1 MLYYYGIF
9 YINYFPFTE
18 FTKMDTIMHHDDN
31 KIKADILDQAIDNT
45 DISFDERLAYDKMV
59 FYYISLPIML
69 IGNLLG
75 ALLLSAIQL
84 QSVDVYSIGVWLLVS
99 FIMFLYRFYHYYE
112 FRRESESNK
121 LKNATLWL
129 DKYYTN
135 TILSGIVWGSS
146 AFLLFPQSELLNQM
160 TLIFFLFAIGF
171 SAMGVLA
178 SKTDLLLTYALVT
191 YAPIVIRLF
200 FMESELYHM
209 IAFIILALML
219 IMILT
224 ANYYGTV
231 INNALNNRQHFM
243 TIKHTHEK
251 LKERFFSLF
260 ERAPVG
266 IYYYNTSLELQDVN
280 MHFIQM
286 NNEKNKEALLG
297 TDLHHFLNSQVIKA
311 HKMVLEGK
319 TGNYRGPFEIINS
332 KQNLYVNLST
342 VPMLDTQ
349 GNVAGGI
356 TIIDD
361 ITNEV
366 TAKEEVLRN
375 SYYDMLTN
383 IPNRTL
389 FLDKL
394 KIFLS
399 NIGDH
404 SPYSAL
410 LFLDLDHFKKVN
422 ETYGHDL
429 GDHLLKDVVQRM
441 NESINSHDIFARIAG
456 NKFAILL
463 PALDKDKSIS
473 KEMVSDYI
481 TRLKNK
487 FVLPFLLAGDEQHL
501 SFTTGILMF
510 NDNEMSGY
518 DLLKRSETAM
528 YEAKKDARGT
538 SKFYES
544 IMSQETV
551 ETLMVEND
559 IHKAIRNDE
568 LIVYYQPQMDME
580 TNKIIGAEAL
590 IRWEHPDKG
599 FISPGLFIPI
609 AEESGIIIKLE
620 EWIIDRTL
628 REIKALTER
637 LGHFP
642 LEHIALNI
650 STVHFLQPHFVEK
663 LTLQLYKHG
672 VKPEWIELEIT
683 ESGIMRN
690 IDEAA
695 KKIKELKEFGFT
707 FAIDDFGTGYSSLS
721 YLKQLPV
728 NLVKIDQSFVSNM
741 HQNKGDATIVEAVT
755 AIAEKFN
762 FKVLAEGV
770 EDEETLELL
779 KTFKCNIYQGY
790 YGYKPIPM
798 SEFEELLV

>member
-1 MLYYYGIF
+1 M
-9 YINYFPFTE
+9 NHKDNMTE
-18 FTKMDTIMHHDDN
+18 EDR
-31 KIKADILDQAIDNT
+31 LDQAIDNT
-45 DISFDERLAYDKMV
+45 DISFDERLSYDKMV

-84 QSVDVYSIGVWLLVS
+84 ESVDLYSISIWLLVS
-99 FIMFLYRFYHYYE
+99 FIMFLYRFYHYYQ
-112 FRRESESNK
+112 FKGESEANK
-121 LKNATLWL
+121 LKNADIWL

-135 TILSGIVWGSS
+135 TLLGGIVWGSS
-146 AFLLFPQSELLNQM
+146 AFLLFPESGLLNQM
-160 TLIFFLFAIGF
+160 ILLFFLFAIGF
-171 SAMGVLA
+171 SAMGILA

-191 YAPIVIRLF
+191 FSPIILRLF
-200 FMESELYHM
+200 FMEAELYKM

-224 ANYYGTV
+224 ANYYGKV

-266 IYYYNTSLELQDVN
+266 IYYYNPSLELQDVN
-280 MHFIQM
+280 MHFM
-286 NNEKNKEALLG
+286 NMNKV
-297 TDLHHFLNSQVIKA
+297 TDKEELINANLHNISNSQVLEA
-311 HKMVLEGK
+311 HKEVFKGK
-319 TGNYRGPFEIINS
+319 TGNYRGPFEVLNN
-332 KQNLYVNLST
+332 KKNLYVNLST
-342 VPMLDTQ
+342 VPMLDTE

-366 TAKEEVLRN
+366 TAKEAVLRN
-375 SYYDMLTN
+375 AYYDMLTN

-394 KIFLS
+394 KAFLA
-399 NIGDH
+399 NIKENNA
-404 SPYSAL
+404 YTAL
-410 LFLDLDHFKKVN
+410 LLLDIDHFKKVN
-422 ETYGHDL
+422 ETYGHDM
-429 GDHLLKDVVQRM
+429 GDHLLKQMVQRIDD
-441 NESINSHDIFARIAG
+441 SISSHDIFARITG
-456 NKFAILL
+456 NKFAILI
-463 PALDKDKSIS
+463 PTLDNDKTLS
-473 KEMVSDYI
+473 KELASNYI
-481 TRLKNK
+481 STIQNK
-487 FVLPFLLAGDEQHL
+487 FLPPFFVSGEEQHL
-501 SFTTGILMF
+501 SFTTGIVLF
-510 NDNEMSGY
+510 NNNDVSAY

-544 IMSQETV
+544 SMSKETQEA
-551 ETLMVEND
+551 LMVEND

-568 LIVYYQPQMDME
+568 LIVYYQPQ
-580 TNKIIGAEAL
+580 TNIKQNKIIGAEAL
-590 IRWEHPDKG
+590 IRWDHPEKG

-620 EWIIDRTL
+620 EWIIDKAL
-628 REIKALTER
+628 SEIKDLTNH

-642 LEHIALNI
+642 LDHIALNI

-663 LTLQLYKHG
+663 LMLLLYKHG
-672 VKPEWIELEIT
+672 VKPEWIELEIV

-690 IDEAA
+690 IDDAA
-695 KKIKELKEFGFT
+695 KKIKELKSFGFT
-707 FAIDDFGTGYSSLS
+707 VAIDDFGTGYSSLA

-728 NLVKIDQSFVSNM
+728 NLVKIDQSFILNM
-741 HQNKGDATIVEAVT
+741 NESKGDAIIVEAVI
-755 AIAEKFN
+755 AIAEKFD

-770 EDEETLELL
+770 EDKETLESL
-779 KTFKCNIYQGY
+779 KNLNCDIYQGY
-790 YGYKPIPM
+790 YGHRPM
-798 SEFEELLV
+798 PMNEFEQLL

>member
-1 MLYYYGIF
+1 
-9 YINYFPFTE
+9 
-18 FTKMDTIMHHDDN
+18 MHHNDQ
-31 KIKADILDQAIDNT
+31 KIKENSLNQAIDNT
-45 DISFDERLAYDKMV
+45 DISFEERLSYDKMV

-84 QSVDVYSIGVWLLVS
+84 ESVDVYSIGIWLLVS
-99 FIMFLYRFYHYYE
+99 FIMFLYRFYHYFE
-112 FRRESESNK
+112 FRRESEANK
-121 LKNATLWL
+121 LKNAVIWL

-146 AFLLFPQSELLNQM
+146 AFLLFPESELLNQM

-171 SAMGVLA
+171 SAMGILA
-178 SKTDLLLTYALVT
+178 SKADLLLTYALVT
-191 YAPIVIRLF
+191 YAPIIIRLF
-200 FMESELYHM
+200 FMEDELYNM

-219 IMILT
+219 IMILS
-224 ANYYGTV
+224 ANYYGKV

-243 TIKHTHEK
+243 TIKHSHEK

-266 IYYYNTSLELQDVN
+266 IYYYNPSLELQDVN
-280 MHFIQM
+280 MHFMHM
-286 NNEKNKEALLG
+286 NNEKNKEALLN
-297 TDLHHFLNSQVIKA
+297 TNLHHLSNAQVIKA
-311 HKMVLEGK
+311 HKEVFEGK
-319 TGNYRGPFEIINS
+319 TGNYRGPFEVLNS

-375 SYYDMLTN
+375 AYYDMLTN

-399 NIGDH
+399 NIRDDG
-404 SPYSAL
+404 PYAAL
-410 LFLDLDHFKKVN
+410 LFLDIDHFKKVN
-422 ETYGHDL
+422 ETYGHEL
-429 GDHLLKDVVQRM
+429 GDHLLKQVVQRI
-441 NESINSHDIFARIAG
+441 NESIDSDDIFARITG
-456 NKFAILL
+456 NKFAILI
-463 PALDKDKSIS
+463 PVLDRDRTIAE
-473 KEMVSDYI
+473 EMVSNHIRKIKD
-481 TRLKNK
+481 K
-487 FVLPFLLAGDEQHL
+487 FTLPFLLSGDEQHL
-501 SFTTGILMF
+501 SFSTGVLMF
-510 NDNEMSGY
+510 NDNTMSAY

-528 YEAKKDARGT
+528 YEAKKETRGT
-538 SKFYES
+538 NKFYERS
-544 IMSQETV
+544 MSQETQ
-551 ETLMVEND
+551 ETLMLEND

-568 LIVYYQPQMDME
+568 FIVYYQPQMD
-580 TNKIIGAEAL
+580 TVQNKIIGAEAL
-590 IRWEHPDKG
+590 IRWEHPEKG

-620 EWIIDRTL
+620 EWIIDKAL
-628 REIKALTER
+628 AEIKELNKR

-642 LEHIALNI
+642 LDHIALNI

-663 LTLQLYKHG
+663 LMLQLYKHG

-690 IDEAA
+690 IDDAA
-695 KKIKELKEFGFT
+695 KKIKELKSFGFT
-707 FAIDDFGTGYSSLS
+707 FAIDDFGTGYSSLA

-728 NLVKIDQSFVSNM
+728 NLVKIDQSFILNM
-741 HQNKGDATIVEAVT
+741 HESKGDATIVEAVM
-755 AIAEKFN
+755 AIAEKFD

-770 EDEETLELL
+770 EDEETFELL
-779 KTFKCNIYQGY
+779 KSFNCDMYQGY
-790 YGYKPIPM
+790 YGHKPIPM
-798 SEFEELLV
+798 AEFEALLV

>member
-1 MLYYYGIF
+1 MG
-9 YINYFPFTE
+9 
-18 FTKMDTIMHHDDN
+18 TKMTDTKNNAMEED
-31 KIKADILDQAIDNT
+31 LEQAIDNT
-45 DISFDERLAYDKMV
+45 SISFEERLSYDKMV

-75 ALLLSAIQL
+75 ALLLCAIQIE
-84 QSVDVYSIGVWLLVS
+84 SVDLYSIGIWLLVS
-99 FIMFLYRFYHYYE
+99 FIMFLYRFYHYYQ
-112 FRRESESNK
+112 FRRESEANK
-121 LKNATLWL
+121 LKNANIWL

-135 TILSGIVWGSS
+135 TLLGGVVWGSS
-146 AFLLFPQSELLNQM
+146 AFLLFPESGLLHQM

-171 SAMGVLA
+171 SAMGILA

-191 YAPIVIRLF
+191 YAPIILRLF
-200 FMESELYHM
+200 FMEDELYNM

-224 ANYYGTV
+224 ANYYGKV

-243 TIKHTHEK
+243 TIKHSHEK

-266 IYYYNTSLELQDVN
+266 IYYYNPSLELQDVN
-280 MHFIQM
+280 MHFMDM
-286 NNEKNKEALLG
+286 NKEQNKEALLD
-297 TDLHHFLNSQVIKA
+297 TSLHHLSNSQVIKA
-311 HKMVLEGK
+311 HQEVFEGR
-319 TGNYRGPFEIINS
+319 TGNYRGPFEVLNS

-342 VPMLDTQ
+342 VPMLDTE

-375 SYYDMLTN
+375 AYYDMLTN

-394 KIFLS
+394 KAYLS
-399 NIGDH
+399 NSKDN
-404 SPYSAL
+404 SAYAAL
-410 LFLDLDHFKKVN
+410 VFLDIDHFKKVN
-422 ETYGHDL
+422 ETYGHEM
-429 GDHLLKDVVQRM
+429 GDHLLKQVVQRID
-441 NESINSHDIFARIAG
+441 ESINHQDIFARITG
-456 NKFAILL
+456 NKFAILI
-463 PALDKDKSIS
+463 PALDIDKGLS
-473 KEMVSDYI
+473 KEMASNYI
-481 TRLKNK
+481 GTIHEK
-487 FVLPFLLAGDEQHL
+487 FVPPFLISGDEQHL
-501 SFTTGILMF
+501 NFTTGVVLF
-510 NDNEMSGY
+510 NDNSVSAY

-528 YEAKKDARGT
+528 YEAKKDTRGIN
-538 SKFYES
+538 KFYES
-544 IMSQETV
+544 SMSRETQ

-568 LIVYYQPQMDME
+568 LIVYYQPQMDIKE
-580 TNKIIGAEAL
+580 NKIIGAEAL
-590 IRWEHPDKG
+590 VRWDHPEKG

-620 EWIIDRTL
+620 EWIIEKTL
-628 REIKALTER
+628 SEIKELTKR

-642 LEHIALNI
+642 LDHIAINI

-663 LTLQLYKHG
+663 LMLQLYKYG

-690 IDEAA
+690 IDDAA
-695 KKIKELKEFGFT
+695 KKINELKGFGFT

-728 NLVKIDQSFVSNM
+728 NLVKIDQSFISNM
-741 HQNKGDATIVEAVT
+741 HDNKGDATIVEAVA

-779 KTFKCNIYQGY
+779 KQFNCDIYQGY
-790 YGYKPIPM
+790 YGHRPMPIDQ
-798 SEFEELLV
+798 FKQLL

>member
-1 MLYYYGIF
+1 M
-9 YINYFPFTE
+9 NHKNDVTE
-18 FTKMDTIMHHDDN
+18 EDT
-31 KIKADILDQAIDNT
+31 LDQAIDNT

-84 QSVDVYSIGVWLLVS
+84 ESVDLYSIGIWLLVS
-99 FIMFLYRFYHYYE
+99 FIMFLYRFYHYYQ
-112 FRRESESNK
+112 FRRESEANK
-121 LKNATLWL
+121 LKNADIWL

-135 TILSGIVWGSS
+135 TLLGGIVWGSS
-146 AFLLFPQSELLNQM
+146 AFLLFPESGLLNQM
-160 TLIFFLFAIGF
+160 TLLFFLFAIGF
-171 SAMGVLA
+171 SAMGILA
-178 SKTDLLLTYALVT
+178 SKTDLLLTFALVT
-191 YAPIVIRLF
+191 YAPIIMRLF
-200 FMESELYHM
+200 FMEGELYQM

-224 ANYYGTV
+224 ANYYGKV
-231 INNALNNRQHFM
+231 INNALSNRQHFM

-266 IYYYNTSLELQDVN
+266 IYYYNPSLELQDVN
-280 MHFIQM
+280 MHFMNM
-286 NNEKNKEALLG
+286 NNVTDKEELINAN
-297 TDLHHFLNSQVIKA
+297 LHNISNSQVLEA
-311 HKMVLEGK
+311 HKEVFKGK
-319 TGNYRGPFEIINS
+319 TGNYRGPFEVLNH
-332 KQNLYVNLST
+332 KKNLYVNLST
-342 VPMLDTQ
+342 VPMLDTE

-375 SYYDMLTN
+375 AYYDMLTN

-394 KIFLS
+394 KAFLA
-399 NIGDH
+399 NTKENNA
-404 SPYSAL
+404 YAAL
-410 LFLDLDHFKKVN
+410 LFLDIDHFKKVN

-429 GDHLLKDVVQRM
+429 GDHLLKQMVQRIDD
-441 NESINSHDIFARIAG
+441 SINSHDIFARITG
-456 NKFAILL
+456 NKFAILI
-463 PALDKDKSIS
+463 PSLDSDKTLS
-473 KEMVSDYI
+473 KELASNYI
-481 TRLKNK
+481 STIQDK
-487 FVLPFLLAGDEQHL
+487 FVPPFLVSGDEQHL
-501 SFTTGILMF
+501 SFTTGVGLF
-510 NDNEMSGY
+510 NNNAVSAY

-544 IMSQETV
+544 SMSKETQ

-568 LIVYYQPQMDME
+568 LIVYYQPQMDIKQ
-580 TNKIIGAEAL
+580 NKIIGAEAL
-590 IRWEHPDKG
+590 IRWEHPEKG

-620 EWIIDRTL
+620 EWIIDR
-628 REIKALTER
+628 ALTEIKDLTKS

-642 LEHIALNI
+642 LDHIALNI
-650 STVHFLQPHFVEK
+650 STQHFLQPHFVEK
-663 LTLQLYKHG
+663 LMLQLYKHG

-690 IDEAA
+690 IDDAA
-695 KKIKELKEFGFT
+695 KKIKELKSFGFT

-728 NLVKIDQSFVSNM
+728 NLVKIDQSFILNM
-741 HQNKGDATIVEAVT
+741 HESKGDAIIVEAVI
-755 AIAEKFN
+755 AIAEKFD

-770 EDEETLELL
+770 EDKETLESL
-779 KTFKCNIYQGY
+779 KNLNCDIYQGY
-790 YGYKPIPM
+790 YGHRPM
-798 SEFEELLV
+798 PMNEFEQLL